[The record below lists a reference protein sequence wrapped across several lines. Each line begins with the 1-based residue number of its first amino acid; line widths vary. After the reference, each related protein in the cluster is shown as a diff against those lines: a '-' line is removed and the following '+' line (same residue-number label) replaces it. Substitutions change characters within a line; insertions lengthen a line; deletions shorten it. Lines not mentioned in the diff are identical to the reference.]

1 MKVGQKIICKLYP
14 EYEEGIIISKQN
26 VFGKLYYKIFF
37 ENVNKII
44 EIPKDDI
51 KPIDNPLD
59 LFKSQI
65 FSKPIHFKL
74 KFLAHLLDV
83 IASGEEMISL
93 SNFKINPLPHQ
104 LLVLDF
110 VLNQF
115 KPRCL
120 LADEVGLGKTIE
132 AALIMEELKL
142 RNIIKRML
150 IITPAGLTTQWK
162 DELKIKFSED
172 FLVINGATFK
182 SFKEIYG
189 EETNIWLNFNKVI
202 TSIDFLKPKKIN
214 DDLSETE
221 KKRREIHNKSVF
233 EDCINANWDI
243 VIIDEAHK
251 LTKHES
257 GEETARYK
265 IGKRLSDSVP
275 IFLILTATPHK
286 GKPHI
291 FKNLLSLVD
300 PYLFNKLEDLKP
312 ENVKQISIR
321 NKKRATI
328 DFSGNKLFKNRITTL
343 CEITWDSEIDEP
355 EISLYNK
362 VVEYISE
369 YYNFALKE
377 NNHLMI
383 LLLMLYQRIV
393 SSSSRAILKSLQNR
407 LNTLE
412 KIYKLAQKI
421 KEISFDSFTE
431 LSGEEQLDF
440 INNLFPVLKN
450 PELVKKEI
458 SIVSECITLA
468 RNATI
473 GRNDAKL
480 RKLINIIDDLKRS
493 ENDKDIKILIFT
505 EFKETQRYIIES
517 LENLG
522 YKTTYI
528 NGDLN
533 LEQKILHKQKFQ
545 EDTQILISTDA
556 GGEGINLQFCY
567 IVINYD
573 LPWNPMKI
581 EQRIGRVDRIGQRK
595 DVIAFN
601 FILTDTIE
609 EYVRE
614 KIEEKLKLVKI
625 QYGDDK
631 LSDILTSLNEEFQFD
646 KIFLDYISRNIQ
658 NSDELDK
665 ISNQIYQR
673 AKEILENDDLLI
685 PFSDL
690 KNIKDFKIDNI
701 QRLPR
706 KIHLFLSLFLKER
719 KLELR
724 EYKNN
729 NDVFFFK
736 NDFRTDIFSSYYK
749 KVIFNQIK
757 GIDNED
763 AELIS
768 LNHKFVKEMINYSK
782 NFGKISRFI
791 VEEDKFKATNG
802 FLFIWIFSITN
813 NKDLN
818 RKYVIPV
825 FIEGSERYNR
835 RISEYLINN
844 IENID
849 LKEFKSSENIDIDT
863 FYHLADEEVK
873 LIAESTYL
881 EVQKEWN
888 DKIISDKEKLE
899 KYYLQKAKAIAQIKI
914 ENIKLSKQKELRKEK
929 HEKIL
934 DLKKQSNL
942 FPHLD
947 CIQIAKI
954 NFR

>member
-1 MKVGQKIICKLYP
+1 MKVGQKIICNLYP
-14 EYEEGIIISKQN
+14 EYEEGTIISREN
-26 VFGKLYYKIFF
+26 IFGKAYYKIFF

-51 KPIDNPLD
+51 KPIENPLE
-59 LFKSQI
+59 LYKSRI
-65 FSKPIHFKL
+65 YSKPIQFKL
-74 KFLAHLLDV
+74 KFLAHFLDV
-83 IASGEEMISL
+83 IASGEEMISP

-142 RNIIKRML
+142 RNIVKRIL
-150 IITPAGLTTQWK
+150 IITPAGLTSQWK

-172 FLVINGATFK
+172 FMVFNGANFK
-182 SFKEIYG
+182 SLKEFYG
-189 EETNIWLNFNKVI
+189 KETNVWLNFNKVI
-202 TSIDFLKPKKIN
+202 TSIDFLKPKKVN

-221 KKRREIHNKSVF
+221 KKRRENHNKSVF
-233 EDCINANWDI
+233 EDCINANWDM

-286 GKPHI
+286 GKPQI

-312 ENVKQISIR
+312 ENVKQITIR

-343 CEITWDSEIDEP
+343 CEIKWDSEINAS

-369 YYNFALKE
+369 YYNYAIKE

-393 SSSSRAILKSLQNR
+393 SSSSRAILKTLQNR

-412 KIYKLAQKI
+412 KIYHLAKKTKKVSI
-421 KEISFDSFTE
+421 DNFTE

-440 INNLFPVLKN
+440 IDNLLPVLKD
-450 PELVKKEI
+450 PELVKREI
-458 SIVSECITLA
+458 SIVSECINLA

-473 GRNDAKL
+473 GRSDAKL

-493 ENDKDIKILIFT
+493 ENDKEIKILIFT
-505 EFKETQRYIIES
+505 EFKETQRYIIET

-545 EDTQILISTDA
+545 EDAQILISTDA

-581 EQRIGRVDRIGQRK
+581 EQRIGRVDRIGQTN

-614 KIEEKLKLVKI
+614 KIEEKLKLVAI
-625 QYGDDK
+625 QFGDDK

-646 KIFLDYISRNIQ
+646 KIFLDYISKNIHK
-658 NSDELDK
+658 SDELDK
-665 ISNQIYQR
+665 ISDQIYQR

-685 PFSDL
+685 PFSDN
-690 KNIKDFKIDNI
+690 KIIKDFKIDNI
-701 QRLPR
+701 QRLSR
-706 KIHLFLSLFLKER
+706 KIHLFLTLFLKER

-724 EYKNN
+724 EYKNQ
-729 NDVFFFK
+729 NDVYFLK
-736 NDFRTDIFSSYYK
+736 NDFRTDKFSNYYK
-749 KVIFNQIK
+749 KVIFNQMK

-763 AELIS
+763 AELFS
-768 LNHKFVKEMINYSK
+768 LNHDYVKEIIDFSK
-782 NFGKISRFI
+782 NFGKTSSFI
-791 VEEDKFKATNG
+791 VKESKFKGTNG
-802 FLFIWIFSITN
+802 FLFNWIFSIAN
-813 NKDLN
+813 NINFN
-818 RKYVIPV
+818 RKYLIPV
-825 FIEGSERYNR
+825 FIQENEKYNR
-835 RISEYLINN
+835 RISNYLMNEIDHIN
-844 IENID
+844 
-849 LKEFKSSENIDIDT
+849 LKELQSSENIDIES
-863 FYHLADEEVK
+863 FYKFANEQVN
-873 LIAESTYL
+873 LIAENIYL
-881 EVQKEWN
+881 EVDKEWN
-888 DKIISDKEKLE
+888 DNVISDKQKLE
-899 KYYLQKAKAIAQIKI
+899 KYYLQKAKAVSQIKI
-914 ENIKLSKQKELRKEK
+914 DNIRLSKQKELRKEK

-954 NFR
+954 NFG

>member
-1 MKVGQKIICKLYP
+1 
-14 EYEEGIIISKQN
+14 
-26 VFGKLYYKIFF
+26 
-37 ENVNKII
+37 
-44 EIPKDDI
+44 
-51 KPIDNPLD
+51 
-59 LFKSQI
+59 
-65 FSKPIHFKL
+65 
-74 KFLAHLLDV
+74 
-83 IASGEEMISL
+83 
-93 SNFKINPLPHQ
+93 
-104 LLVLDF
+104 
-110 VLNQF
+110 
-115 KPRCL
+115 
-120 LADEVGLGKTIE
+120 
-132 AALIMEELKL
+132 MEELKL

-369 YYNFALKE
+369 YYNYAIKE

-412 KIYKLAQKI
+412 KIYQLAKKI
-421 KEISFDSFTE
+421 KKISIDNFTE

-440 INNLFPVLKN
+440 IDNFLPILKN
-450 PELVKKEI
+450 PELVKREI
-458 SIVSECITLA
+458 SIVSECINLA
-468 RNATI
+468 RNATL
-473 GRNDAKL
+473 GRSDAKL
-480 RKLINIIDDLKRS
+480 RQLISIIDDLKKS
-493 ENDKDIKILIFT
+493 ENDKDIKILVFT
-505 EFKETQRYIIES
+505 EFKETQRYIIET
-517 LENLG
+517 LENIG
-522 YKTTYI
+522 YETTYI

-533 LEQKILHKQKFQ
+533 LEQKIINKHKFQ
-545 EDTQILISTDA
+545 EEAQILISTDA

-581 EQRIGRVDRIGQRK
+581 EQRIGRVDRIGQK
-595 DVIAFN
+595 NDVFAFN
-601 FILTDTIE
+601 FILSDTIE

-614 KIEEKLKLVKI
+614 KIEEKLKLVKV
-625 QYGDDK
+625 QFGDDK

-685 PFSDL
+685 PFSDD
-690 KNIKDFKIDNI
+690 KNIKDFKIENV
-701 QRLPR
+701 QRLSR
-706 KIHLFLSLFLKER
+706 KIHLFLTYFLKER
-719 KLELR
+719 KLEIK
-724 EYKNN
+724 EYKNDS
-729 NDVFFFK
+729 DVFFFK
-736 NDFRTDIFSSYYK
+736 NDFRIEKFTNNFK
-749 KVIFNQIK
+749 KVIFNQVK

-763 AELIS
+763 AELFS
-768 LNHKFVKEMINYSK
+768 LNHDYVKEAIDFSK
-782 NFGKISRFI
+782 NFGKISRLI
-791 VEEDKFKATNG
+791 IKESKFKGTNG
-802 FLFIWIFSITN
+802 FLFNWIFSITN
-813 NKDLN
+813 NTNFN
-818 RKYVIPV
+818 RKNLIPV
-825 FIEGSERYNR
+825 FIQENKKYNR
-835 RISEYLINN
+835 RISDYLMN
-844 IENID
+844 EID
-849 LKEFKSSENIDIDT
+849 HLDLRELQSNENIDIES
-863 FYHLADEEVK
+863 FYAFANEQVN
-873 LIAESTYL
+873 LIAENIYL
-881 EVQKEWN
+881 EVDKEWN
-888 DKIISDKEKLE
+888 DKIISDKQKLE
-899 KYYLQKAKAIAQIKI
+899 KYYLQKAKAVSQIKI
-914 ENIKLSKQKELRKEK
+914 NNIRLSKQKELRKEK
-929 HEKIL
+929 HEKII
-934 DLKKQSNL
+934 DLKKHSNL

-954 NFR
+954 NFG

>member
-1 MKVGQKIICKLYP
+1 MRIGQKIICKLYP
-14 EYEEGIIISKQN
+14 EYKEGIIISKQI
-26 VFGKLYYKIFF
+26 VFEKIYYKIFF
-37 ENVNKII
+37 ETVNKII
-44 EIPKDDI
+44 EIPKDAI
-51 KPIDNPLD
+51 KSIETPLE
-59 LFKSQI
+59 LCNSHI
-65 FSKPIHFKL
+65 FSSPIQFKL
-74 KFLAHLLDV
+74 KFLAHFLDV
-83 IASGEEMISL
+83 IASGEEMISP
-93 SNFKINPLPHQ
+93 SNFKINLLPHQ

-115 KPRCL
+115 NPRCL

-142 RNIIKRML
+142 RNIVKRIL
-150 IITPAGLTTQWK
+150 IITPAGLTSQWK

-172 FLVINGATFK
+172 FMVFNGANFK
-182 SFKEIYG
+182 SLKELYG
-189 EETNIWLNFNKVI
+189 KETDVWLNFNKVI
-202 TSIDFLKPKKIN
+202 TSIDFLKPKKVN

-221 KKRREIHNKSVF
+221 KKRRENHNKFVF
-233 EDCINANWDI
+233 EDCINANWDM

-251 LTKHES
+251 LTKNES

-300 PYLFNKLEDLKP
+300 PYLFTKLEDLKP
-312 ENVKQISIR
+312 ENVKQITIR

-343 CEITWDSEIDEP
+343 CEIKWDSEIDTS

-369 YYNFALKE
+369 YYNYAIKE

-383 LLLMLYQRIV
+383 LLLMVYQRIV
-393 SSSSRAILKSLQNR
+393 SSSSRAILKTLQNR

-412 KIYKLAQKI
+412 KIYQLAIKI
-421 KEISFDSFTE
+421 KKISIDNFTE

-440 INNLFPVLKN
+440 IDNLLPVLKD
-450 PELVKKEI
+450 PELVKREI
-458 SIVSECITLA
+458 SIVSECINLA

-473 GRNDAKL
+473 GRSDAKL

-545 EDTQILISTDA
+545 EDAQILISTDA

-581 EQRIGRVDRIGQRK
+581 EQRIGRVDRIGQTK
-595 DVIAFN
+595 DVFAFN

-614 KIEEKLKLVKI
+614 KIEEKLKLVAI
-625 QYGDDK
+625 QFGDDK

-646 KIFLDYISRNIQ
+646 KIFLDYISKNIH

-665 ISNQIYQR
+665 ISNQMYQR
-673 AKEILENDDLLI
+673 AKEILENDELLI
-685 PFSDL
+685 PFSDN
-690 KNIKDFKIDNI
+690 KIIKDFKIDNI
-701 QRLPR
+701 QRLSR
-706 KIHLFLSLFLKER
+706 KIHLFLTLFLKER

-724 EYKNN
+724 EYKNQ
-729 NDVFFFK
+729 NDVYFLK
-736 NDFRTDIFSSYYK
+736 NDFRTDKFSNYYK
-749 KVIFNQIK
+749 KVIFNQMK

-763 AELIS
+763 AELFS
-768 LNHKFVKEMINYSK
+768 LNHDYVKEIIDFSK
-782 NFGKISRFI
+782 SFGKTSKFI
-791 VEEDKFKATNG
+791 VKENKFKGTNG
-802 FLFIWIFSITN
+802 FLFNWIFSITN
-813 NKDLN
+813 NINFN
-818 RKYVIPV
+818 RKYLIPI
-825 FIEGSERYNR
+825 FIQENERYNR
-835 RISEYLINN
+835 RISDYLMNEIDHIN
-844 IENID
+844 
-849 LKEFKSSENIDIDT
+849 LKELQLSENIDIES
-863 FYHLADEEVK
+863 FYKFANEQVN
-873 LIAESTYL
+873 LIAENRYL
-881 EVQKEWN
+881 EVNKEWN
-888 DKIISDKEKLE
+888 DKIISDKQKLE
-899 KYYLQKAKAIAQIKI
+899 KYYLQKAKAVSQIKI
-914 ENIKLSKQKELRKEK
+914 DNIRLSKQKELRKEK

-954 NFR
+954 NFG